1 MTPARISKST
11 LLIGLCA
18 VHINAPALQS
28 DLSKPYLFHSNT
40 VMYQRNRH
48 ETIYQGQ
55 VTAKQGSTTISGD
68 TILVFNSSID
78 ASIKE
83 IIAHG
88 KQAHYSTKPNPSS
101 EKLHAQANTIKY
113 WPKDGKVLLIKAAK
127 INQHH
132 NIFTGGLIWYD
143 INKQTVLSGS
153 NTASHTRIVIQPH
166 KKA

>member
-1 MTPARISKST
+1 MTPAQINKCT
-11 LLIGLCA
+11 LLACLCA
-18 VHINAPALQS
+18 LPIIAYALQS
-28 DLSKPYLFHSNT
+28 DRSKPYLFHSNT
-40 VMYQRNRH
+40 VLYQRDKH

-68 TILVFNSSID
+68 TIRVFSSSVD

-83 IIAHG
+83 IIANG
-88 KQAHYSTKPNPSS
+88 KQAHYSSLPNHSA
-101 EKLHAQANTIKY
+101 EKLYAQANTIKY

-166 KKA
+166 NNA